1 MECFLMTGSTHKGC
15 NTGKERI
22 VHLVVQKVHR
32 GVGFRHNQ
40 VQKST
45 SAWKPPTQ
53 SNVWCLAQGGWG

>member
-1 MECFLMTGSTHKGC
+1 MTGSTHKGC
-15 NTGKERI
+15 NTGKELAI
-22 VHLVVQKVHR
+22 ITGGAESAP
-32 GVGFRHNQ
+32 GVGSKHNQ